1 MYICG
6 IKIKAME
13 ISKEELIEIIDH
25 IINKVK
31 EKPQFERYND
41 IVSTYANINTEIK
54 EPCKSCPNY
63 KPGEFQTCWCCLP
76 TMVSY
81 TIK

>member
-6 IKIKAME
+6 IKIKEME

-25 IINKVK
+25 IIDKVK
-31 EKPQFERYND
+31 EPD
-41 IVSTYANINTEIK
+41 NISAYTNSEIK

-63 KPGEFQTCWCCLP
+63 KPGEFQTCLCCLP
-76 TMVSY
+76 AMVSY